1 MPTTFLIY
9 GAYGYTGELI
19 ARRAVQRG
27 HAPRLAGRDEAKL
40 KPLALELGLPYE
52 TFELAETTKLD
63 ESLGRVDAVLH
74 CAGPFS
80 RTARTVVDA
89 CLRHRKHYLD
99 ITGEVDVFEWI
110 ATRHE
115 AARRAGVVL
124 LPGTGFDVV
133 PSDCL
138 AAHLRRRLP
147 DAEWLEL
154 ALQGPGRV
162 SRGTALTMVEGMTK
176 GGLIRQN
183 GALKKV
189 PTAFRTRKIPFGGG
203 QQLAASIPWGDVAT
217 AYYSTG
223 IPNVIVYLAVTPSM
237 RRGMWALR
245 YLGWLLQA
253 KWIRALLKKR
263 IRATLTGPD
272 HQHRRTARSYL
283 WGEARNRAGQTV
295 TARLQTP
302 EAYHLTATTALLAM
316 ERVLAGGVTPGF
328 QTPARAFGPDFILEV
343 DGVKRD
349 DE

>member
-19 ARRAVQRG
+19 ARLAVQRG
-27 HAPRLAGRDEAKL
+27 HTPRLAGRQEAKL

-52 TFELAETTKLD
+52 VFELDDATKLA

-80 RTARTVVDA
+80 RTARTVVAA

-110 ATRHE
+110 ATQHE
-115 AARRAGVVL
+115 AARGAGVVL
-124 LPGTGFDVV
+124 LPGVGFDVV

-138 AAHLRRRLP
+138 AAHLHRRLP

-154 ALQGPGRV
+154 AFHGPGRP

-176 GGLIRQN
+176 GGLIRRH

-189 PTAFRTRKIPFGGG
+189 PTAFRTRSIRFEGGE
-203 QQLAASIPWGDVAT
+203 QLAASIPWGDVVT

-223 IPNVIVYLAVTPSM
+223 IPNVIVYLAVTPPM
-237 RRGMWALR
+237 LRGMRALR
-245 YLGWLLQA
+245 YLGWLLKA
-253 KWIRALLKKR
+253 KWVRRLLEKR

-272 HQHRRTARSYL
+272 GQHRRTARTHL
-283 WGEARNRAGQTV
+283 WGEARNRAGETV

-316 ERVLAGGVTPGF
+316 EKVLAGGVEPGF

-343 DGVKRD
+343 DGVKWN